1 MVNKR
6 INRNMSRECHIL
18 PSSLPLLIVWLESL
32 INKGYTLKYTSYLA
46 VCGGIRRGI
55 LRGHMMSDSYP
66 RATKSPR
73 KDKGYTWWAYIT
85 VPESLRPLILTESGQ
100 PKKQLKQTLGTK
112 DEREASDRLANVE
125 ADFYREFEE
134 ANKANHPLVLSAKA
148 IQESK
153 GIRGLDPIEPDWW
166 FDSEHRWLAEDM
178 IRNQA
183 GFVMAQEVDAG
194 DPETAMSIMEAQSE
208 LEMKL
213 ENFKEEFKKYTE
225 EILMPKPK
233 GYKFEDV
240 AKEYFE
246 SLNISPDSSNITRH
260 KTKDE
265 YISKTK
271 YFNEWRPNLFLSDF
285 SKSLATRYL
294 EHLDQQGFA
303 KDTIGKYITPIKNT
317 LSYAEK
323 LDYITMNPWEKVSAS
338 KYGKRKNP
346 KGSFQLQELKEIL
359 LLPMR
364 PEDYLL
370 FVLCITTGARMDE
383 MALIRH
389 SDVKVEQGTN
399 IDYVDLTHVN
409 ALLKNES
416 SKRLVPLLPE
426 VRRAM
431 TIDPDKA
438 EARLFSYP
446 LNEDNKTT
454 PALSKRLNRIINKVN
469 DDSRFTFHSF
479 RHTFRSRGR
488 IFGLSDEL
496 IRFTMGHGPK
506 DVSETYGDP
515 HPLTVKLEAIQTLGY
530 KAILPDRRAV
540 F

>member
-1 MVNKR
+1 
-6 INRNMSRECHIL
+6 MSRECHIF

-125 ADFYREFEE
+125 ADFYRQFEE
-134 ANKANHPLVLSAKA
+134 ANKENHPLIKVVKEIETKLGDKDVGYFET
-148 IQESK
+148 I
-153 GIRGLDPIEPDWW
+153 DPDGW
-166 FDSEHRWLAEDM
+166 FDEEEGLPALALNE
-178 IRNQA
+178 
-183 GFVMAQEVDAG
+183 ELVDKALAHGDGEAG
-194 DPETAMSIMEAQSE
+194 DFESLRYKFKHEFRE
-208 LEMKL
+208 LLRAK
-213 ENFKEEFKKYTE
+213 EN
-225 EILMPKPK
+225 PKPK

-240 AKEYFE
+240 AKEYFD

-317 LSYAEK
+317 LGYAEK
-323 LDYITMNPWEKVSAS
+323 LDYITMNPWGKVSAS

-346 KGSFQLQELKEIL
+346 KGSFQLEELKEIL

-389 SDVKVEQGTN
+389 SDIKVEQSTN

-469 DDSRFTFHSF
+469 NDSRFTFHSF

-488 IFGLSDEL
+488 IFSLSDEL